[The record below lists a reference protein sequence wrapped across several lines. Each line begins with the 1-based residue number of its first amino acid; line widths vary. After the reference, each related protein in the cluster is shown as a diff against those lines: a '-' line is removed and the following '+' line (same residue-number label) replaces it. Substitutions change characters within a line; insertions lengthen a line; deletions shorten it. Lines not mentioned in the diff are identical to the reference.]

1 MSNLYS
7 YVKVDRP
14 APKCLATS
22 QEIRDRGSAFVGSVY
37 HASTPEEAKAA
48 IFHHRNIVHAG
59 KKAYEISAWR
69 CMMLKHGK
77 QGSGVLMT
85 SRLKRD
91 MTTMGNNG
99 LGAKCRRSCRIR
111 VYLTPLSSL
120 VDDIYSSFTRRFGG
134 TLLGPTRFVHID
146 TCATEVCRTFKRVE
160 EMEECISTLIRL
172 DNMLASLRQELN
184 NLTQNAE
191 LATSGST
198 STRNASDETNNV
210 EGRRNRQ
217 PDYTA
222 VQRDLDI
229 TKARRLVGARENA
242 VKSVKSL
249 LSKKR
254 TMLAIVEVEA

>member
-37 HASTPEEAKAA
+37 RASTPEEAKAA
-48 IFHHRNIVHAG
+48 ISHHRNVVHAG

-77 QGSGVLMT
+77 SGLGGPDDFEWAGSKVSRVMQHEGVLDAVVIV
-85 SRLKRD
+85 SRW
-91 MTTMGNNG
+91 
-99 LGAKCRRSCRIR
+99 
-111 VYLTPLSSL
+111 
-120 VDDIYSSFTRRFGG
+120 FGG
-134 TLLGPTRFVHID
+134 TLLGPARFAHIE
-146 TCATEVCRTFKRVE
+146 TCASEVCRTFKRVE
-160 EMEECISTLIRL
+160 EMEECISTLTRL
-172 DNMLASLRQELN
+172 DNMLASLREELN
-184 NLTQNAE
+184 DLTQNAD

-198 STRNASDETNNV
+198 LARTASDEIDDAK
-210 EGRRNRQ
+210 GKRSRQ
-217 PDYTA
+217 PDYSV

-229 TKARRLVGARENA
+229 TKARRLVGARESA

-254 TMLAIVEVEA
+254 IMLASTKAEG